1 MKNQKLFNEIEAI
14 ITERGYGW
22 TMEQRDSIKKI
33 ISGLKESQGGF
44 WLNGRFIKDEE
55 VA

>member
-1 MKNQKLFNEIEAI
+1 MKNQELYNEIEAI
-14 ITERGYGW
+14 ITKRGYGW

-33 ISGLKESQGGF
+33 INQLKEKESGF
-44 WLNGRFIKDEE
+44 YLNGRFIKDEE